1 MVEAT
6 PTAVVTVAMSAI
18 NDLLLEFLLSIENA
32 FPLAAQSRRV
42 TSEILDTIVS
52 FCLIIYI
59 GLDLIYA
66 LMYY

>member
-1 MVEAT
+1 
-6 PTAVVTVAMSAI
+6 
-18 NDLLLEFLLSIENA
+18 LLSIENA